1 MKKRNYFLVIA
12 SGVLALS
19 VAAVYAF
26 FADGDRAVNHMKA
39 GKNEIVIKESFEQ
52 PKPGKRTKKEPQI
65 ENTGTVD
72 CYVRCKI
79 LLSDSRAEPYLH
91 FYTGKKSGF
100 GESWEMKE
108 DGWLYYQG
116 ILQVAKISQPLFTHI
131 ELAEEMPDEWKSF
144 EIDVVS
150 ESVQAEGFADAVSA
164 FRAVE
169 GNWEGEDEI

>member
-1 MKKRNYFLVIA
+1 MKKQNNFLVIA
-12 SGVLALS
+12 GGILFLS
-19 VAAVYAF
+19 VTAVCAF

-52 PKPGKRTKKEPQI
+52 PKPGKKTKKEPQI

-91 FYTGKKSGF
+91 YYTGRDSGF
-100 GESWEMKE
+100 GEGWKMLD
-108 DGWLYYQG
+108 DGWLYYQD
-116 ILQVAKISQPLFTHI
+116 ILKVSKISKPIFTHI
-131 ELAEEMPDEWKSF
+131 ELAEDIPDELKAF

-150 ESVQAEGFADAVSA
+150 ESVQAEGFTDAMSA
-164 FRAVE
+164 FYAIGGDGE
-169 GNWEGEDEI
+169 EEDEI